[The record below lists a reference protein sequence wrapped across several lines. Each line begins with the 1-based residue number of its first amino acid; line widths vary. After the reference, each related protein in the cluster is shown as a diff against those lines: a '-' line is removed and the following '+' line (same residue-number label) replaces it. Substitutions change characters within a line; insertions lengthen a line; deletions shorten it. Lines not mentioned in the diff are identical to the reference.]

1 MVDYEIHSVP
11 MSMPLWRRK
20 VERFLEANQLRL
32 DEVDYYA
39 IVTEPDGDEI
49 LAGGGL
55 QGDIIKCIAVDERL
69 RDAHLSNRLISH
81 LISEA
86 AQRGHHSVKVFTKP
100 QNRQVFESF
109 GFRLVGEAPLA
120 ILMENGHGIDDYTKY
135 LRKYA
140 PQPSQLSQP
149 FSTAAQPPHN
159 STAGT
164 PAIGVI
170 VMNANPFTLGHR
182 YLIKQAARQVDRL
195 FIIPVKEDGGAH
207 QPSRSLFPYA
217 ERKAM
222 MEAAVAQS
230 NKVPKFQSNSL
241 PTGEGRGGVFVL
253 EGSPYAIS
261 AATFPT
267 YFLKQLSAAADTQM
281 LLDIDIFCRH
291 IAPALGATIRFV
303 GSEPSDALT
312 CRYNELLQQQ
322 LPLHALRLVEIPRL
336 TVITSPS
343 TPASPVCC
351 DHVAT
356 QHSAPAISASFVRKA
371 LAEGRFAEAAALVP
385 PTTIPYLL
393 AHLACDALQQELDTT
408 PKPGLVDQH
417 DSGAHTD
424 MDYALMQRSIAA
436 LRPYFVQI
444 AQAAQQGNT
453 DHATLSR
460 IGIEAERAMLK
471 ATGGV
476 NTHRGALFSLG
487 LAVAQGNKGP
497 RACSLSEQ
505 SGERTKVQSNK
516 ASDLQAG
523 IIRLASQFPDTQG
536 THGSHAV
543 SQYQAKGALAMAR
556 EGYELL
562 FNDWLPFL
570 RELQQQGDPYAH
582 HKTLLRI
589 MAQLDDTNVLHRCGA
604 EVAQR
609 VKAEAA
615 TLLADFSPDRLEAMN
630 RRYTAENISPG
641 GAADMLAL
649 TIFIH
654 AITK

>member
-1 MVDYEIHSVP
+1 
-11 MSMPLWRRK
+11 
-20 VERFLEANQLRL
+20 
-32 DEVDYYA
+32 
-39 IVTEPDGDEI
+39 
-49 LAGGGL
+49 
-55 QGDIIKCIAVDERL
+55 
-69 RDAHLSNRLISH
+69 
-81 LISEA
+81 
-86 AQRGHHSVKVFTKP
+86 
-100 QNRQVFESF
+100 
-109 GFRLVGEAPLA
+109 
-120 ILMENGHGIDDYTKY
+120 
-135 LRKYA
+135 
-140 PQPSQLSQP
+140 
-149 FSTAAQPPHN
+149 
-159 STAGT
+159 
-164 PAIGVI
+164 
-170 VMNANPFTLGHR
+170 
-182 YLIKQAARQVDRL
+182 
-195 FIIPVKEDGGAH
+195 
-207 QPSRSLFPYA
+207 
-217 ERKAM
+217 
-222 MEAAVAQS
+222 
-230 NKVPKFQSNSL
+230 
-241 PTGEGRGGVFVL
+241 
-253 EGSPYAIS
+253 
-261 AATFPT
+261 
-267 YFLKQLSAAADTQM
+267 M

-312 CRYNELLQQQ
+312 RRYNELLQQQ

-336 TVITSPS
+336 TAITSPS

-356 QHSAPAISASFVRKA
+356 QQSAPAISASFVRKA

-393 AHLACDALQQELDTT
+393 AHLACNALQQELDTT

-444 AQAAQQGNT
+444 AQAGQQGNT

-556 EGYELL
+556 EGYEQL

>member
-69 RDAHLSNRLISH
+69 RDAHLSNRLVSH

-135 LRKYA
+135 LRSCA
-140 PQPSQLSQP
+140 STLQPAEHPADISLP
-149 FSTAAQPPHN
+149 TAEGRGGAST
-159 STAGT
+159 
-164 PAIGVI
+164 IGVI

-182 YLIKQAARQVDRL
+182 YLIEQAARQVDRL
-195 FIIPVKEDGGAH
+195 FIIPVKEDGGEH

-222 MEAAVAQS
+222 MEAAVIQS
-230 NKVPKFQSNSL
+230 NKVPKYQSNSL
-241 PTGEGRGGVFVL
+241 PLGEGRGGVFVL

-281 LLDIDIFCRH
+281 LLDIDIFRRH

-312 CRYNELLQQQ
+312 RRYNELLQQQ

-343 TPASPVCC
+343 IPASPVCC
-351 DHVAT
+351 DHVAPP
-356 QHSAPAISASFVRKA
+356 QPAPAISASFVRKA

-393 AHLACDALQQELDTT
+393 AHLACDALRQELDTT

-417 DSGAHTD
+417 DSGAHAD
-424 MDYALMQRSIAA
+424 MDYRVMQRSIHA
-436 LRPYFVQI
+436 LRPYFVKL
-444 AQAAQQGNT
+444 AQTSQQGNT
-453 DHATLSR
+453 DYATISA
-460 IGIEAERAMLK
+460 IGIEAERAMLA
-471 ATGGV
+471 ATHGV
-476 NTHRGALFSLG
+476 NTHRGALFSMG
-487 LAVAQGNKGP
+487 LAVVQGTI
-497 RACSLSEQ
+497 L
-505 SGERTKVQSNK
+505 TKVQSNK

-556 EGYELL
+556 EGYEQL

>member
-1 MVDYEIHSVP
+1 M
-11 MSMPLWRRK
+11 
-20 VERFLEANQLRL
+20 
-32 DEVDYYA
+32 
-39 IVTEPDGDEI
+39 
-49 LAGGGL
+49 
-55 QGDIIKCIAVDERL
+55 
-69 RDAHLSNRLISH
+69 
-81 LISEA
+81 
-86 AQRGHHSVKVFTKP
+86 KVFTKP

-135 LRKYA
+135 LRSCVA
-140 PQPSQLSQP
+140 TQPQLTEKASV
-149 FSTAAQPPHN
+149 
-159 STAGT
+159 
-164 PAIGVI
+164 GVI

-182 YLIKQAARQVDRL
+182 YLIEQAARQVDRL
-195 FIIPVKEDGGAH
+195 FIIPVKEDGGEH

-222 MEAAVAQS
+222 MEAAVIQS

-241 PTGEGRGGVFVL
+241 PLREGRGGVFVL

-312 CRYNELLQQQ
+312 RRYNELLAQQ

-343 TPASPVCC
+343 IPASPVCC

-393 AHLACDALQQELDTT
+393 AHLACDALRQELDTT

-444 AQAAQQGNT
+444 AQAGQQGNT
-453 DHATLSR
+453 DHATLFR

-487 LAVAQGNKGP
+487 LAVAQGNKGL

-505 SGERTKVQSNK
+505 SGERTKVQSK
-516 ASDLQAG
+516 KVSDLQAG

-556 EGYELL
+556 EGYEQL

>member
-1 MVDYEIHSVP
+1 
-11 MSMPLWRRK
+11 MPLWRRK

-69 RDAHLSNRLISH
+69 RDAHLSNRLVSH

-135 LRKYA
+135 LRSCA
-140 PQPSQLSQP
+140 STLQPAEHPADISLP
-149 FSTAAQPPHN
+149 TAEGRGGAST
-159 STAGT
+159 
-164 PAIGVI
+164 IGVI

-182 YLIKQAARQVDRL
+182 YLIEQAARQVDRL
-195 FIIPVKEDGGAH
+195 FIIPVKEDGGEH

-230 NKVPKFQSNSL
+230 NKVPKYQSNIL
-241 PTGEGRGGVFVL
+241 PLGEGQGEAFVL

-267 YFLKQLSAAADTQM
+267 YFLKQLSDAADTQM

-312 CRYNELLQQQ
+312 RRYNELLQQQ

-336 TVITSPS
+336 TAITSPS

-356 QHSAPAISASFVRKA
+356 PQSAPAISASLVRKA

-393 AHLACDALQQELDTT
+393 AHLACDALRQELDTT

-444 AQAAQQGNT
+444 AQAGQQGNT

-487 LAVAQGNKGP
+487 LAVAQGNMGP

-516 ASDLQAG
+516 ASDFQAG

-543 SQYQAKGALAMAR
+543 SLYQAKGALAMAR
-556 EGYELL
+556 EGYEQL

>member
-1 MVDYEIHSVP
+1 
-11 MSMPLWRRK
+11 MPLWRRK

-69 RDAHLSNRLISH
+69 RDAHLSNRLVSH

-135 LRKYA
+135 LRSCVA
-140 PQPSQLSQP
+140 TQPQLTEKASV
-149 FSTAAQPPHN
+149 
-159 STAGT
+159 
-164 PAIGVI
+164 GVI

-182 YLIKQAARQVDRL
+182 YLIEQAARQVDRL
-195 FIIPVKEDGGAH
+195 FIIPVKEDGGEH

-230 NKVPKFQSNSL
+230 NKVPKYQSNIL
-241 PTGEGRGGVFVL
+241 PLREGRGGVFVL

-312 CRYNELLQQQ
+312 RRYNELLQQQ

-336 TVITSPS
+336 IVITSPS

-356 QHSAPAISASFVRKA
+356 QQSAPAISASLVRKA
-371 LAEGRFAEAAALVP
+371 LAEERFAEAAALVP

-393 AHLACDALQQELDTT
+393 AHLACNALRQELDTT

-417 DSGAHTD
+417 DSGAHAD

-444 AQAAQQGNT
+444 AQAGQQGNT
-453 DHATLSR
+453 DHTTLSR

-523 IIRLASQFPDTQG
+523 IIRLASQFPDTQD

-556 EGYELL
+556 EGYEQL

>member
-69 RDAHLSNRLISH
+69 RDAHLSNRLVSH

-135 LRKYA
+135 LRSCA
-140 PQPSQLSQP
+140 STLQPAEHPADISLP
-149 FSTAAQPPHN
+149 TAEGRGGAST
-159 STAGT
+159 
-164 PAIGVI
+164 IGVI

-182 YLIKQAARQVDRL
+182 YLIEQAARQVDRL
-195 FIIPVKEDGGAH
+195 FIIPVKEDGGEH

-230 NKVPKFQSNSL
+230 TKVPKYQSNIL
-241 PTGEGRGGVFVL
+241 PLGEGQGEAFVL

-267 YFLKQLSAAADTQM
+267 YFLKQLSDAADTQM

-303 GSEPSDALT
+303 GSEPNDALT
-312 CRYNELLQQQ
+312 RRYNELLQQQ

-356 QHSAPAISASFVRKA
+356 QQSAPAISASFVRKA

-393 AHLACDALQQELDTT
+393 AHLACNALQQELDTT

-444 AQAAQQGNT
+444 AQAGQQGNT

-556 EGYELL
+556 EGYEQL

>member
-49 LAGGGL
+49 MAGGGL
-55 QGDIIKCIAVDERL
+55 QGDIIKCIAVDERQ

-135 LRKYA
+135 LRSCVA
-140 PQPSQLSQP
+140 TQPQLTEKASV
-149 FSTAAQPPHN
+149 
-159 STAGT
+159 
-164 PAIGVI
+164 GVI

-182 YLIKQAARQVDRL
+182 YLIEQAAQQVDRL
-195 FIIPVKEDGGAH
+195 FIIPVKEDC
-207 QPSRSLFPYA
+207 SLFPYA

-222 MEAAVAQS
+222 IEAAVIQS
-230 NKVPKFQSNSL
+230 NKVPKYQGNSL
-241 PTGEGRGGVFVL
+241 PTGEGRGGAFVL

-267 YFLKQLSAAADTQM
+267 YFLKQLSDAADTQM
-281 LLDIDIFCRH
+281 LLDIDIFRRH
-291 IAPALGATIRFV
+291 IAPALGATVRFV
-303 GSEPSDALT
+303 GSEPNDALT

-322 LPLHALRLVEIPRL
+322 LPAVKVIERKRQDG
-336 TVITSPS
+336 TV
-343 TPASPVCC
+343 
-351 DHVAT
+351 
-356 QHSAPAISASFVRKA
+356 ISASLVRKA

-393 AHLACDALQQELDTT
+393 AHLACNALQQELDTT

-417 DSGAHTD
+417 DSGAHAD
-424 MDYALMQRSIAA
+424 MDYRVMQRSIHA
-436 LRPYFVQI
+436 LRPYFVKL
-444 AQAAQQGNT
+444 AQTSLQGNT
-453 DHATLSR
+453 DYATISA
-460 IGIEAERAMLK
+460 IGIEAERAMLA
-471 ATGGV
+471 ATHGV
-476 NTHRGALFSLG
+476 NTHRGALFSMG
-487 LAVAQGNKGP
+487 LAVVQGTI
-497 RACSLSEQ
+497 L
-505 SGERTKVQSNK
+505 TKVQSNK

-523 IIRLASQFPDTQG
+523 IIRLANQFPDTRD
-536 THGSHAV
+536 THGSRAV
-543 SQYQAKGALAMAR
+543 SQYHAKGALAMAR
-556 EGYELL
+556 EGYEQL
-562 FNDWLPFL
+562 FTDWLPLL
-570 RELQQQGDPYAH
+570 RNLKDQGDPYAH

-589 MAQLDDTNVLHRCGA
+589 MSQIDDTNILHRRGA
-604 EVAQR
+604 EVAQQ
-609 VKAEAA
+609 VKMEAA
-615 TLLADFSPDRLEAMN
+615 RLLADFSPEQLEIMN
-630 RRYTAENISPG
+630 RRFIAANISPG

-649 TIFIH
+649 TIFIQT
-654 AITK
+654 IMTE

>member
-1 MVDYEIHSVP
+1 
-11 MSMPLWRRK
+11 MPLWRRK

-69 RDAHLSNRLISH
+69 RDAHLSNRLVSH

-135 LRKYA
+135 LRSYVA
-140 PQPSQLSQP
+140 TQPQPTEKAS
-149 FSTAAQPPHN
+149 
-159 STAGT
+159 
-164 PAIGVI
+164 IGVI

-182 YLIKQAARQVDRL
+182 YLIEQAAQQVDRL
-195 FIIPVKEDGGAH
+195 FIIPVKEEC
-207 QPSRSLFPYA
+207 SLFPYA

-222 MEAAVAQS
+222 MEAAVIQS
-230 NKVPKFQSNSL
+230 NKVPKYQGNPF
-241 PTGEGRGGVFVL
+241 PTGEGRGGAFVL

-267 YFLKQLSAAADTQM
+267 YFLKQLSDAADTQM
-281 LLDIDIFCRH
+281 LLDIDIFRRH
-291 IAPALGATIRFV
+291 IAPALEATVRFV
-303 GSEPSDALT
+303 GSEPNDALT

-322 LPLHALRLVEIPRL
+322 LPAVKIIERKRQDG
-336 TVITSPS
+336 TV
-343 TPASPVCC
+343 
-351 DHVAT
+351 
-356 QHSAPAISASFVRKA
+356 ISASLVRKA

-393 AHLACDALQQELDTT
+393 AHLACNALQQELDTT

-417 DSGAHTD
+417 DSGAHAD
-424 MDYALMQRSIAA
+424 MDYRVMQRSIHA
-436 LRPYFVQI
+436 LRPYFVKL
-444 AQAAQQGNT
+444 AQTSQQGNT
-453 DHATLSR
+453 DYATISA
-460 IGIEAERAMLK
+460 IGIEAERAMLA
-471 ATGGV
+471 ATHGV
-476 NTHRGALFSLG
+476 NTHRGALFSMG
-487 LAVAQGNKGP
+487 LAVVQGTI
-497 RACSLSEQ
+497 L
-505 SGERTKVQSNK
+505 TKNQSNK

-523 IIRLASQFPDTQG
+523 IIRLANQFPDTQD
-536 THGSHAV
+536 THGSRAV
-543 SQYQAKGALAMAR
+543 SQYHAKGALAMAR
-556 EGYELL
+556 EGYEQL
-562 FNDWLPFL
+562 FADWLPLL
-570 RELQQQGDPYAH
+570 RNLKDQGDPYAH

-589 MAQLDDTNVLHRCGA
+589 MSQIDDTNILHRRGA
-604 EVAQR
+604 EVAQQ
-609 VKAEAA
+609 VKMEAA
-615 TLLADFSPDRLEAMN
+615 RLLADFSPEQLEIMN
-630 RRYTAENISPG
+630 RRFIAANISPG

-649 TIFIH
+649 TIFIQT
-654 AITK
+654 IMTE

>member
-69 RDAHLSNRLISH
+69 RDAHLSNRLVSH

-135 LRKYA
+135 LRSCA
-140 PQPSQLSQP
+140 STLQPAEHPADISLP
-149 FSTAAQPPHN
+149 TAEGRGGAST
-159 STAGT
+159 
-164 PAIGVI
+164 IGVI

-182 YLIKQAARQVDRL
+182 YLIEQAARQVDRL
-195 FIIPVKEDGGAH
+195 FIIPVKEDGGEH

-222 MEAAVAQS
+222 MEAAVIQS
-230 NKVPKFQSNSL
+230 NKVPKYQGNSL
-241 PTGEGRGGVFVL
+241 PTGEDRGGAFVL

-281 LLDIDIFCRH
+281 LLDIDIFRRH

-312 CRYNELLQQQ
+312 RRYNELLQQQ

-336 TVITSPS
+336 TAITSPS

-356 QHSAPAISASFVRKA
+356 QHSAPVISASLVRKA

-393 AHLACDALQQELDTT
+393 AHLACNALQQELDTT

-444 AQAAQQGNT
+444 AQAGQQGNT

-556 EGYELL
+556 EGYEQL
-562 FNDWLPFL
+562 FNDWLPLL

-630 RRYTAENISPG
+630 RRYTVENISPG

>member
-1 MVDYEIHSVP
+1 
-11 MSMPLWRRK
+11 MPLWRRK

-39 IVTEPDGDEI
+39 IVTDPDGDEI

-69 RDAHLSNRLISH
+69 RDAHLSNRLVSH

-135 LRKYA
+135 LRSCA
-140 PQPSQLSQP
+140 STLQPAEHPADISLP
-149 FSTAAQPPHN
+149 TAEGRGGAST
-159 STAGT
+159 
-164 PAIGVI
+164 IGVI

-182 YLIKQAARQVDRL
+182 YLIEQAAQQVDRL
-195 FIIPVKEDGGAH
+195 FIIPVKEDGGEH

-230 NKVPKFQSNSL
+230 NKVPKYQSNSL
-241 PTGEGRGGVFVL
+241 PLREGRGGVFVL

-267 YFLKQLSAAADTQM
+267 YFLKQLSDAADTQM

-303 GSEPSDALT
+303 GSEPNDALT
-312 CRYNELLQQQ
+312 RRYNELLQQQ

-356 QHSAPAISASFVRKA
+356 QHSAPAISASLVRKA

-393 AHLACDALQQELDTT
+393 AHLACNALQQELDTT

-417 DSGAHTD
+417 DSGAHAD

-444 AQAAQQGNT
+444 AQAGQQGNT

-556 EGYELL
+556 EGYEQL

-609 VKAEAA
+609 VKAEAS

>member
-39 IVTEPDGDEI
+39 IVTEPDGDDI

-100 QNRQVFESF
+100 QNREVFESL

-135 LRKYA
+135 LRSCA
-140 PQPSQLSQP
+140 STLQPAEHPADISLP
-149 FSTAAQPPHN
+149 TGEGWGGASTV
-159 STAGT
+159 
-164 PAIGVI
+164 GVI

-182 YLIKQAARQVDRL
+182 YLIEQAAQQVDHL
-195 FIIPVKEDGGAH
+195 FIIPVKEE
-207 QPSRSLFPYA
+207 RSLFPYA

-222 MEAAVAQS
+222 IEQSLSTLNSPLSTKNGAVLS
-230 NKVPKFQSNSL
+230 
-241 PTGEGRGGVFVL
+241 
-253 EGSPYAIS
+253 GSDYAIS

-267 YFLKQLSAAADTQM
+267 YFLKQLSDAADTQM

-291 IAPALGATIRFV
+291 IAPALGATARFV
-303 GSEPSDALT
+303 GSEPNDALT
-312 CRYNELLQQQ
+312 RRYNELLAEQ
-322 LPLHALRLVEIPRL
+322 LPKHGLRLKEIPRL
-336 TVITSPS
+336 QTEQ
-343 TPASPVCC
+343 TP
-351 DHVAT
+351 
-356 QHSAPAISASFVRKA
+356 ISATTVRSLMAQGMFV
-371 LAEGRFAEAAALVP
+371 EAAKLVP
-385 PTTIPYLL
+385 PTTTPYLL

-417 DSGAHTD
+417 DSGAHAD
-424 MDYALMQRSIAA
+424 MDYRLMQRSIRA
-436 LRPYFVQI
+436 LRPYFVQL
-444 AQAAQQGNT
+444 AQVAQQGPLT
-453 DHATLSR
+453 HPVISA
-460 IGIEAERAMLK
+460 IGIEAERAMLA

-476 NTHRGALFSLG
+476 NTHRGALFSMG
-487 LAVAQGNKGP
+487 LAIVAAGS
-497 RACSLSEQ
+497 SLSEHSEYSENSEYSEHSDNSEHSERPTPSSLQ
-505 SGERTKVQSNK
+505 SAIAQL
-516 ASDLQAG
+516 AQA
-523 IIRLASQFPDTQG
+523 FPDTQG
-536 THGSHAV
+536 THGSRAV

-556 EGYELL
+556 EGYEQL
-562 FNDWLPFL
+562 FSDWQPFL
-570 RELQQQGDPYAH
+570 RNLKQQGDPYAH

-589 MAQLDDTNVLHRCGA
+589 MSQLDDTNILHRCGA
-604 EVAQR
+604 EVASR

-615 TLLADFSPDRLEAMN
+615 DLLTHFSMDALDDMN
-630 RRYTAENISPG
+630 RRYSAENISPG
-641 GAADMLAL
+641 GSADMLAL
-649 TIFIH
+649 TIFTN
-654 AITK
+654 AIMTR

>member
-1 MVDYEIHSVP
+1 
-11 MSMPLWRRK
+11 MPLWRRK

-69 RDAHLSNRLISH
+69 RDAHLSNRLVSH

-135 LRKYA
+135 LRSCVA
-140 PQPSQLSQP
+140 IQPQPTEKASV
-149 FSTAAQPPHN
+149 
-159 STAGT
+159 
-164 PAIGVI
+164 GVI
-170 VMNANPFTLGHR
+170 VMNVNPFTLGHR
-182 YLIKQAARQVDRL
+182 YLIEQAVQQVDRL
-195 FIIPVKEDGGAH
+195 FIIPVKEDGGEH

-222 MEAAVAQS
+222 MEAAVIQS
-230 NKVPKFQSNSL
+230 NKVPKYQSNIL
-241 PTGEGRGGVFVL
+241 PLGEGRGGAFVL

-312 CRYNELLQQQ
+312 RRYNELLQQQ

-336 TVITSPS
+336 TAITSPS

-356 QHSAPAISASFVRKA
+356 PQPAPAISASFVRKA

-393 AHLACDALQQELDTT
+393 AHLACNALRQELDTT

-444 AQAAQQGNT
+444 AQAGQQGNT

-556 EGYELL
+556 EGYEQL

-570 RELQQQGDPYAH
+570 RELQQQGDPYAN

-654 AITK
+654 TITK